1 MLGWLLQRVAQA
13 LLVIVAMSL
22 VVFLGM
28 HAIGNPA
35 DILLAPDATQADRA
49 ELIAQLGL
57 DRPLW
62 QQYLNFAGS
71 ALRGDLG
78 RSFVYNVP
86 AVTLILQRLPATL
99 ELAIAATVFSVI
111 LGVPLGLYAGL
122 YPERRLSKLITTGSI
137 LGFSLPTFWVRLL
150 LIMTFSVYFG
160 WLPDKDVI
168 TALGF
173 VRDARP
179 VRVLTVAPLLRLA

>member
-111 LGVPLGLYAGL
+111 LGVPLG
-122 YPERRLSKLITTGSI
+122 RTTGQPI
-137 LGFSLPTFWVRLL
+137 
-150 LIMTFSVYFG
+150 
-160 WLPDKDVI
+160 
-168 TALGF
+168 AQ
-173 VRDARP
+173 
-179 VRVLTVAPLLRLA
+179 LANDSGK

>member
-35 DILLAPDATQADRA
+35 DILLAPDATQVDRA

-62 QQYLNFAGS
+62 Q
-71 ALRGDLG
+71 
-78 RSFVYNVP
+78 
-86 AVTLILQRLPATL
+86 LIHPR
-99 ELAIAATVFSVI
+99 
-111 LGVPLGLYAGL
+111 
-122 YPERRLSKLITTGSI
+122 
-137 LGFSLPTFWVRLL
+137 
-150 LIMTFSVYFG
+150 
-160 WLPDKDVI
+160 
-168 TALGF
+168 
-173 VRDARP
+173 
-179 VRVLTVAPLLRLA
+179 